1 VNAAP
6 SVRRVVT
13 AVELVPLRWWHLRDV
28 MRLEHELFGNEQWSE
43 EAFWSELAY
52 CRPTVL
58 DGPARAYWAAVPAD
72 PESDAG
78 ATAGG
83 DRAAAPVLGYAG
95 VATTADEAYVQ
106 TIGVATRAQRRGI
119 GRLLL
124 RQLLQDAR
132 NQDARTCWLEVR
144 ADNLG
149 AQAMYETFGFR
160 TRGRRRGYYQ
170 PSGTDALV
178 MSVTLGGPAGAQ
190 VEGQDGER
198 T

>member
-1 VNAAP
+1 
-6 SVRRVVT
+6 VVT

-28 MRLEHELFGNEQWSE
+28 MHLEHELFGNEQWSE

-58 DGPARAYWAAVPAD
+58 EGPARAYWAAVPAEAR
-72 PESDAG
+72 PAADA
-78 ATAGG
+78 
-83 DRAAAPVLGYAG
+83 DRAAGSVLGYAG

-106 TIGVATRAQRRGI
+106 TIGVAARAQRRGI

-124 RQLLQDAR
+124 GQLLKDAR
-132 NQDARTCWLEVR
+132 AQDARTCWLEVR

-149 AQAMYETFGFR
+149 AQAMYESFGFR

-178 MSVTLGGPAGAQ
+178 MSVTLGGPARVDSRVG
-190 VEGQDGER
+190 VREGER